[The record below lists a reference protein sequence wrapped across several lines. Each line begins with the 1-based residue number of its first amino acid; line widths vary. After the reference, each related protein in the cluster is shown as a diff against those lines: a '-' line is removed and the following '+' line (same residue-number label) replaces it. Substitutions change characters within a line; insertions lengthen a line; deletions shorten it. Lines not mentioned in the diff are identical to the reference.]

1 VLAGFVSWLLAD
13 ARRRGLARLCFS
25 SGSGP
30 VLLELAQLLR
40 GPDDP
45 ACSLLHTGPVR
56 RGGGP
61 GLAGAAPDDL
71 LPAYAAQEDLR
82 EGVRWALVDLGWS
95 LDTLA
100 ALRAALGPAA
110 PELGYAL
117 AVAHVRHPLE
127 ATGPFV
133 AQVREDVPWGR
144 KVLDGGWLLDAVEL
158 VEHLFVSADQGACL
172 GYERR
177 DGRVVPVLGP
187 ARPAPA
193 WSAALRRA
201 VLAYARAARE
211 AGLLDDGGA
220 AASAAGLEAGRSFV
234 LHPTREEALLF
245 GATPVPDDPAEA
257 VVRAIAPPLGVED
270 LVRRVQR
277 RLGRRPDAPERPG
290 HWSAASWAAAP
301 PHVRI
306 AVGVAQRAVPVVR
319 RARGV
324 VRRGV
329 GRAAPRAVPV
339 RPAGGRARACRGR
352 RQRSRGAAD
361 HPRRLDSGGPPS
373 GGQPCRSP
381 PIRATTRIPCAS
393 PESRPSL
400 VRSDEHERP
409 VRTRPRRRRPAA
421 HPRPWHGARRAV
433 LRLHRRARAAR
444 RGPDLAAVRRR
455 GRR

>member
-1 VLAGFVSWLLAD
+1 
-13 ARRRGLARLCFS
+13 
-25 SGSGP
+25 

-45 ACSLLHTGPVR
+45 ACSALDTPSVR

-158 VEHLFVSADQGACL
+158 VEQLFLSADRGACL

-187 ARPAPA
+187 TRPAPA

-201 VLAYARAARE
+201 VLAYARGARE

-245 GATPVPDDPAEA
+245 GATPVRDDAA
-257 VVRAIAPPLGVED
+257 GADVRAIAPPLGVAD
-270 LVRRVQR
+270 LVRRAQR

-290 HWSAASWAAAP
+290 HWGAASWAAAP
-301 PHVRI
+301 QHVRI
-306 AVGVAQRAVPVVR
+306 AVGVADRAVPVVR

-329 GRAAPRAVPV
+329 GQVRA
-339 RPAGGRARACRGR
+339 
-352 RQRSRGAAD
+352 SRG
-361 HPRRLDSGGPPS
+361 SG
-373 GGQPCRSP
+373 
-381 PIRATTRIPCAS
+381 
-393 PESRPSL
+393 
-400 VRSDEHERP
+400 
-409 VRTRPRRRRPAA
+409 
-421 HPRPWHGARRAV
+421 
-433 LRLHRRARAAR
+433 
-444 RGPDLAAVRRR
+444 
-455 GRR
+455 